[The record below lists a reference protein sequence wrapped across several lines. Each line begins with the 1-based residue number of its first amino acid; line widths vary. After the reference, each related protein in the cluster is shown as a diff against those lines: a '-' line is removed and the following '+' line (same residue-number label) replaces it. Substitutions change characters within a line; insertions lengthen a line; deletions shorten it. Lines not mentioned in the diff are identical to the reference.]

1 MPEARVMTGKV
12 TPALSGVSL
21 TEPEIEAM
29 DRLERVRGVGGM
41 KAALLALLLSPALP
55 ARLGAWREETAL
67 LPDAEAIRADVEKLG
82 PSTRLPWFEL
92 LLARMGASPLGDRQA
107 LLRSARRVLAPPA
120 LPIDRLLWLA
130 MRRQFGEHPPTRAHG
145 PDDPEISRLSIAD
158 VLHVA
163 HFTAHLARMVPS
175 SDPAQGQAWYQLVMS
190 RWLKPGETP
199 AWQRPDVDVLV
210 HALNGLQ
217 AMSWMQ
223 RPQVVRT
230 WVAAALQVGATR
242 SLMPGAADALR
253 LSSLLLDSPMP
264 PDLARHYAEI
274 DPD

>member
-1 MPEARVMTGKV
+1 MTGKV
-12 TPALSGVSL
+12 SPALSGPSL
-21 TEPEIEAM
+21 TDAEVAAM
-29 DRLERVRGVGGM
+29 GRLDRVRGIGGM
-41 KAALLALLLSPALP
+41 KAALLALMLSPKLP
-55 ARLGAWREETAL
+55 GRLTVWREETAVV
-67 LPDAEAIRADVEKLG
+67 PEAETIRADVNALG

-92 LLARMGASPLGDRQA
+92 LLARMGASPLSERQA
-107 LLRSARRVLAPPA
+107 LLRSARRVLGPPG
-120 LPIDRLLWLA
+120 LPIDRLMWLA
-130 MRRQFGEHPPTRAHG
+130 MRRHFGEHPSTRAHG
-145 PDDPEISRLSIAD
+145 ANDPEISRLSIAD

-175 SDPAQGQAWYQLVMS
+175 EDATQGQAWYQVVMT
-190 RWLKPGETP
+190 RWLKPVETP
-199 AWQRPDVDVLV
+199 PWQRPDVDALV

-230 WVAAALQVGATR
+230 WVAAALQVQGGGRLA
-242 SLMPGAADALR
+242 PDAADALR